1 MSCLVWWCG
10 GNGIGCGGNGIWCGG
25 DGIGCGGDG
34 IGCSGD
40 GVCWMESVVVQG
52 NKEWWPIEV
61 I

>member
-1 MSCLVWWCG
+1 MGCMGVLARVSCLVWWCC
-10 GNGIGCGGNGIWCGG
+10 GN
-25 DGIGCGGDG
+25 GIGCGGDG